1 MTLQTLVQKISGG
14 SSLSQDEAEWA
25 ARALVAEEEDREEK
39 KNFLSTLSAK
49 GETTEEVIA
58 FATVFRDLARDPGLG
73 EISKEAIDVVGTGGD
88 HSGSFNIS
96 TTVSFIL
103 AASGVTVL
111 KHGNRSITSKSG
123 SADLLSALGIRTDAP
138 MEMLK
143 RSVEELNFC
152 FFFAP
157 SFHPVFKEIMP
168 VRQELAAEGRRT
180 IFNILGP
187 LINPARP
194 GRQLVGVFS
203 EAWVEPIAR
212 TLDGLGLRRGIVV
225 HGRLPHGSGLDEL
238 SCAGDNR
245 VAGCGE
251 LADLNGTWMPEE
263 HGFPRCP
270 EKDLSGGSNQENIA
284 ILQSI
289 LEGSGPA
296 GLVDT
301 ILLNAAAAFT
311 ICGLSDGV
319 ERARDLLLGG
329 AVEDWLRR
337 ARRFYDQ

>member
-1 MTLQTLVQKISGG
+1 M
-14 SSLSQDEAEWA
+14 
-25 ARALVAEEEDREEK
+25 
-39 KNFLSTLSAK
+39 
-49 GETTEEVIA
+49 
-58 FATVFRDLARDPGLG
+58 
-73 EISKEAIDVVGTGGD
+73 
-88 HSGSFNIS
+88 
-96 TTVSFIL
+96 
-103 AASGVTVL
+103 
-111 KHGNRSITSKSG
+111 
-123 SADLLSALGIRTDAP
+123 
-138 MEMLK
+138 
-143 RSVEELNFC
+143 
-152 FFFAP
+152 
-157 SFHPVFKEIMP
+157 
-168 VRQELAAEGRRT
+168 RQELAAEGQRT

-212 TLDGLGLRRGIVV
+212 TLDGLGLRCGIVV
-225 HGRLPHGSGLDEL
+225 HGCLPHGGGLDEL

-251 LADLNGTWMPEE
+251 LADLNGTWIPEE
-263 HGFPRCP
+263 HGFSRCP
-270 EKDLSGGSNQENIA
+270 AKDLSGGSNQENIA

-289 LEGSGPA
+289 LEGSGPV

-301 ILLNAAAAFT
+301 ILLNASAAFT

>member
-1 MTLQTLVQKISGG
+1 MTLRTLALKLGG
-14 SSLSQDEAEWA
+14 GVDLSPSEAEWA
-25 ARALVAEEEDREEK
+25 ARALAAEGGDHEAK
-39 KNFLSTLSAK
+39 KEFLVSLAAK
-49 GETTEEVIA
+49 GESIEEVIA
-58 FATVFRDLARDPGLG
+58 FASVFRDLARDPGFG
-73 EISKEAIDVVGTGGD
+73 EMSEEAIDVVGTGGD
-88 HSGSFNIS
+88 HAGSFNIS

-103 AASGVTVL
+103 AASGIRVL

-123 SADLLSALGIRTDAP
+123 CADLLTALGIRTDAP
-138 MEMLK
+138 LEMLR
-143 RSVEELNFC
+143 RSVEELSFC

-157 SFHPVFKEIMP
+157 AFHPAFKEIMP

-194 GRQLVGVFS
+194 RRQLLGVYS

-212 TLDGLGLRRGIVV
+212 TLDGLGLTRGIVV
-225 HGRLPHGSGLDEL
+225 HGRLPDGDGLDEL

-251 LADLNGTWMPEE
+251 LADLKGIWTPEE
-263 HGFPRCP
+263 HGFARCSAA
-270 EKDLSGGSNQENIA
+270 DLAGGSNRENVA
-284 ILQSI
+284 ILESI
-289 LEGSGPA
+289 LEGSGPV

-311 ICGLSDGV
+311 VCGLSDGV
-319 ERARDLLLGG
+319 ERARYLLLGG

-337 ARRFYDQ
+337 ARGFYGR